1 MGKNISKINKKLLHI
16 RRDRVIIAADR
27 EVDNMKPIKKINV
40 LATAFVLCAT
50 TLFTGCSILMNFQ
63 GRKPDLP
70 ADAESFKKHN
80 ADSCNLMLIDVNG
93 RTYAPFG
100 TLKGKIDNSSFQTCL
115 GYLDNDKNDRVYTL
129 AEEPFGNY
137 LVTFNVNGV
146 MEQPMFWRDF
156 STYGEDIFTPEYI
169 VSKDDVEWG
178 RSGCY
183 SEMKEFRIFININAD
198 DVKELSMHYKVNG
211 RDCGT
216 CGVKNAVGGLKNRDG
231 KLPLTNGENL
241 PLAISELSLYEKF
254 DKDKPFDAECS
265 FSVESVDGKMHELE
279 YVYKGTVRLG
289 DEDKLTLTG
298 NAKDGY
304 KLSK

>member
-1 MGKNISKINKKLLHI
+1 
-16 RRDRVIIAADR
+16 
-27 EVDNMKPIKKINV
+27 MKPIKKINV
-40 LATAFVLCAT
+40 LATAFVLCAA
-50 TLFTGCSILMNFQ
+50 TLFTGCSMLMNLQ
-63 GRKPDLP
+63 VRKPDLP
-70 ADAESFKKHN
+70 ANAESIKKYSN
-80 ADSCNLMLIDVNG
+80 DNSSLNQIKVNG
-93 RTYAPFG
+93 RIYAPFG
-100 TLKGKIDNSSFQTCL
+100 TLKGKISNSSFQDCL
-115 GYLDNDKNDRVYTL
+115 GYIDSDKNDRVYTL
-129 AEEPFGNY
+129 AEDPFDNY

-183 SEMKEFRIFININAD
+183 SEMKEFRIVININAD

-216 CGVKNAVGGLKNRDG
+216 CGVENAVGGLKNRDG

-254 DKDKPFDAECS
+254 DKDKPFNAECS
-265 FSVESVDGKMHELE
+265 FNVESVDGKNYELD
-279 YVYKGTVRLG
+279 YVYTGTVKLG

-304 KLSK
+304 KLTK

>member
-1 MGKNISKINKKLLHI
+1 
-16 RRDRVIIAADR
+16 
-27 EVDNMKPIKKINV
+27 MKPIKKINV

-100 TLKGKIDNSSFQTCL
+100 TLNGKIKNDDLRDCL
-115 GYLDNDKNDRVYTL
+115 GYVDNDKNDRIYTL
-129 AEEPFGNY
+129 WQDPFDNY
-137 LVTFNVNGV
+137 LVTMNVNGI
-146 MEQPMFWRDF
+146 MDQPVIWRDH

-183 SEMKEFRIFININAD
+183 HELKEFKINISLNAD
-198 DVKELSMHYKVNG
+198 DVKELSMDYKING
-211 RDCGT
+211 VDAGS
-216 CGVKNAVGGLKNRDG
+216 CGVENAVGGLRNPNG
-231 KLPLTNGENL
+231 KLALKNGEVLN
-241 PLAISELSLYEKF
+241 LAIGETALYQKF
-254 DKDKPFDAECS
+254 DKNKPFDAECR
-265 FSVESVDGKMHELE
+265 FQVETVDGKMHELD
-279 YVYKGTVRLG
+279 YVYKGTVKLG

-304 KLSK
+304 KIGR